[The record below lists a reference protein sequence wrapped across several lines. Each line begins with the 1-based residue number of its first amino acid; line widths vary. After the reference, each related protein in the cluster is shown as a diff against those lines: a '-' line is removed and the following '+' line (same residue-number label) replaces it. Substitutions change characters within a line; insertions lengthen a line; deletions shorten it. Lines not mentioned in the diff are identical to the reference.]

1 MLRPAHPAIDGQFC
15 RGCEPHG
22 PLMRVHGSADPH
34 DTDFA
39 AMTRLTD
46 MCTSRDRLAVRAVQ
60 EMIEWM
66 ASRGIKMRGVLPGGK
81 ATA

>member
-1 MLRPAHPAIDGQFC
+1 MTCPDHPAIDGQSC
-15 RGCEPHG
+15 RGCELYG
-22 PLMRVHGSADPH
+22 LLMRVHGSADPH
-34 DTDFA
+34 DMDFA

-46 MCTSRDRLAVRAVQ
+46 MCTSRDRLAARAVQ

-66 ASRGIKMRGVLPGGK
+66 ASRGIKMHGVLPGGK